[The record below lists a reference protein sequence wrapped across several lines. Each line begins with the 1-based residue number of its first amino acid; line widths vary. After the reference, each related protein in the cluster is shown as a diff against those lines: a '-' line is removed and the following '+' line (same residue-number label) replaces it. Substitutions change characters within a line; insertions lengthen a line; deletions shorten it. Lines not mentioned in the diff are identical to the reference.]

1 LGSTFVYAQVTELKP
16 GTSDHTLVL
25 RDQTDVTAKAVVL
38 AIGVSYRRLGVPA
51 VEDLVGA
58 GVFYGVAATEAPAL
72 RGQPVFVVGAA
83 NSAGQ
88 AALHLARYAS
98 QVTIVVRGSSLR
110 EKMSDYLV
118 RDIERAANIH
128 VRLRTEVVA
137 AAGTGRLQQLA
148 LRCAADDTEEQVDAA
163 GLFVLIGAIP
173 RTAWLPS
180 ELEQDPGGFIRTGAD
195 VLDPDGKPPASWP
208 LSRPPLFYESSVPG
222 VFAAGDVRYRSTK
235 RVAAAV
241 GEGSVTVRLIHEY
254 LSELSATAR

>member
-1 LGSTFVYAQVTELKP
+1 
-16 GTSDHTLVL
+16 
-25 RDQTDVTAKAVVL
+25 
-38 AIGVSYRRLGVPA
+38 
-51 VEDLVGA
+51 
-58 GVFYGVAATEAPAL
+58 
-72 RGQPVFVVGAA
+72 
-83 NSAGQ
+83 
-88 AALHLARYAS
+88 
-98 QVTIVVRGSSLR
+98 
-110 EKMSDYLV
+110 
-118 RDIERAANIH
+118 
-128 VRLRTEVVA
+128 
-137 AAGTGRLQQLA
+137 LA